1 MQPKTKAIIFI
12 IVSFLLGGIC
22 GVILSPV
29 FLEQK
34 PAPPKHH
41 NFLQLFCDQLNL
53 TTVQKAQVDSILCA
67 SKKNI
72 DVHKKAI
79 HGLLDST
86 RIEIENILTQ
96 EQKTK
101 LEQLRR
107 SENVNKK
114 NEDDYKKDD

>member
-22 GVILSPV
+22 GIILSPIII
-29 FLEQK
+29 EPK

-41 NFLQLFCDQLNL
+41 DFLQLFCDQLNL

-79 HGLLDST
+79 HVLLDST

-107 SENVNKK
+107 SENINKK
-114 NEDDYKKDD
+114 NEDEYKK